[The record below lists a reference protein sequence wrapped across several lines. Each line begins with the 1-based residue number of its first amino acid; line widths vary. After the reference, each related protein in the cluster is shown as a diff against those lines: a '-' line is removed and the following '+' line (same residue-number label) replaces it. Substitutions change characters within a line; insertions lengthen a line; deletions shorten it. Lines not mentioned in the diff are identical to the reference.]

1 MSKIVVLDPGHG
13 QYGNPYPAAS
23 GYYEGTQLWKLGQY
37 LGARLSECGIKVIN
51 TRPSISMDP
60 DLTVRGATAGKN
72 KADMFISLHS
82 DAVGSYATDN
92 ARGVSAYY
100 SIQDSARNKIF
111 ASKLSAAVAA
121 LMGTRDRGALTRIG
135 SGNLDYYGVIRSSAA
150 SGCRCAFLVEHGFHT
165 SPSDVKFLI
174 SDEWLQKIAKVEC
187 QVICEFLGVT
197 DTSTGANV
205 TIPST
210 PVASTPTTT
219 TSAPK
224 ATQKY
229 TLNNTVNVY
238 MSASDAQNNRTSA
251 SKTKYEAGEYYV
263 YKEYNGMLNI
273 SRTAGVAGG
282 WVNPADN
289 KTVVVPATNAEIV
302 MDDDVSTIE
311 YSGTVIKAELPKNAE
326 KTVKYS
332 TVIRYGQLATP
343 EENFSTVQVN
353 KSLVQGLEILKD
365 YLNLSSI
372 SIVAGN
378 VSNTAKFRSESE
390 CACPTEH
397 VNGFGLDIICYDE
410 DKKPIPSK
418 IICTVACKIGFF
430 GIGRLSEYVTHLDIR
445 KESSKVYFDA
455 VDGKTVKVDN
465 IDDYFCVT
473 QADINTYVTGI
484 QKVEASV
491 KIDESDDYIRGTQ
504 KISAVQLNKFIAQYN
519 PNVDPTIAEAFIK
532 FGAMYG
538 IRGDIAFC
546 QSCVETG
553 YFKYAGSAV
562 TPDQHNYCGLGVL
575 SNGMKGNSFATVD
588 DGVEAQIQHL
598 FAYSCKE
605 SIPEYRTK
613 LDPRFSYVTRGIAPK
628 WVDLN
633 RRWSS
638 TDIYGQT
645 ILSVYKKLVQFVQ

>member
-37 LGARLSECGIKVIN
+37 LGARLTECGIKVIN
-51 TRPSISMDP
+51 TRPSINMDP
-60 DLTVRGATAGKN
+60 DLTVRGSTAGKN

-100 SIQDSARNKIF
+100 SIQDAARNKIF
-111 ASKLSAAVAA
+111 ASKLSAAVSN
-121 LMGTRDRGALTRIG
+121 LIGTRDRGALTRIG

-150 SGCRCAFLVEHGFHT
+150 SGCKCAFLVEHGFHT
-165 SPSDVKFLI
+165 SPSDVKYLI

-187 QVICEFLGVT
+187 QVICEFLGVA

-205 TIPST
+205 TVPSVPTNTQT
-210 PVASTPTTT
+210 PT

-238 MSASDAQNNRTSA
+238 MSSADAQNNRATA

-273 SRTAGVAGG
+273 SKVAGVAGG
-282 WVNPADN
+282 WINPSDN
-289 KTVVVPATNAEIV
+289 KPTVVPSANAEIV

-311 YSGTVIKAELPKNAE
+311 YSNTVIKADLPKNAE

-332 TVIRYGQLATP
+332 TIIRYGQLATP
-343 EENFSTVQVN
+343 EKNLSMVQVN

-378 VSNTAKFRSESE
+378 VEDVAKFKTESK
-390 CACPTEH
+390 CACPTKH

-410 DKKPIPSK
+410 DNKPVPSK
-418 IICTVACKIGFF
+418 IVCTAACRIGFY
-430 GIGRLSEYVTHLDIR
+430 GIGRLSEYITHLDIR
-445 KESSKVYFDA
+445 KESAKVYFD
-455 VDGKTVKVDN
+455 VDGGKTIKVDD

-484 QKVEASV
+484 QKDETSV
-491 KIDESDDYIRGTQ
+491 KIDESDDYIRGKQ
-504 KISAVQLNKFIAQYN
+504 KISAIQLNKFIDQYN
-519 PNVDPTIAEAFIK
+519 SSADPAIAEAFIK

-575 SNGMKGNSFATVD
+575 SNGMKGNSFATIE

-605 SIPEYRTK
+605 SIPGGRIK

-638 TDIYGQT
+638 TNIYGQT
-645 ILSVYKKLVQFVQ
+645 ILGVYKKLVDFIQ